1 MINKEIVDYN
11 WRSENIEE
19 VLNLE
24 QEDIWTGSYYDL
36 SIEFPLTINL
46 QQLKEVLS
54 TIEALQHFT
63 FDILDD
69 PIQVGEVVFIQGEIG
84 EFPCMLSVM
93 IVEEEA
99 TWLDFSIPVNLLET
113 QYPVRYPLT
122 LENNLWIRN
131 IQDMYSSLAMSIY
144 EKFPFHMAMIGEEVA
159 GMTTSTLLDVPTLQT
174 LSAILPLELQKKLD
188 IESDGEPLSQ
198 QLRLYSV

>member
-1 MINKEIVDYN
+1 MIIIGEAK
-11 WRSENIEE
+11 NIEE

-69 PIQVGEVVFIQGEIG
+69 PIQVGEVVFIQGELG

-93 IVEEEA
+93 IVEGEA

-113 QYPVRYPLT
+113 KYPVSYPLT
-122 LENNLWIRN
+122 LENNPWIRN
-131 IQDMYSSLAMSIY
+131 IQDKYTSLSIAIF
-144 EKFPFHMAMIGEEVA
+144 EKTPYHMAMIGEEVA
-159 GMTTSTLLDVPTLQT
+159 GMTTSTLLDVPTLLT

-188 IESDGEPLSQ
+188 LESSGVPLSQ
-198 QLRLYSV
+198 QLRFYPV